1 MTTFQK
7 TPVKSEI
14 AGDDPLSDYALGYLN
29 ERVRNSFYDYVLR
42 RFNEAVEREGLTKAR
57 LAKRLGIA
65 PARVTR
71 LLGAPGNWTLDTV
84 SELLVGICRE
94 ELQPHSATYLERA
107 PRNLQANDL
116 LSSMTTTQQMGR
128 ASLEFGAIIPQIHS
142 PGALREIGTSVGQ
155 NQSAMLS
162 DIARLLS

>member
-1 MTTFQK
+1 MTTFRK

-42 RFNEAVEREGLTKAR
+42 RFNEAVERDGLTKAR

-94 ELQPHSATYLERA
+94 ELQPHSASYLERA
-107 PRNLQANDL
+107 PRNLQASNL
-116 LSSMTTTQQMGR
+116 ISSMPTTQQVGGG
-128 ASLEFGAIIPQIHS
+128 SLEFGAIISQIHS
-142 PGALREIGTSVGQ
+142 QGALTEIGTSVGQ
-155 NQSAMLS
+155 GQAAMLS
-162 DIARLLS
+162 DIARSL

>member
-1 MTTFQK
+1 MPTFRR

-14 AGDDPLSDYALGYLN
+14 AGDEPLSDYALGYLN

-42 RFNEAVEREGLTKAR
+42 RFHAAAERDGLTKAR

-94 ELQPHSATYLERA
+94 ELRPQSESYLERA
-107 PRNLQANDL
+107 PRNFQSNDML
-116 LSSMTTTQQMGR
+116 LSLTTIQQEGGMKR
-128 ASLEFGAIIPQIHS
+128 EYDAIMPQMNS
-142 PGALREIGTSVGQ
+142 QGALTTMKAKVGQ
-155 NQSAMLS
+155 GQSTMLS
-162 DIARLLS
+162 SVVESLS

>member
-1 MTTFQK
+1 MTTFQR

-14 AGDDPLSDYALGYLN
+14 AGDDPFSDYALGYLN

-42 RFNEAVEREGLTKAR
+42 RFHETAEREGLTKAK
-57 LAKRLGIA
+57 LAKRLGIG

-94 ELQPHSATYLERA
+94 ELRPQSESYLERA
-107 PRNLQANDL
+107 PRNFQSADTL
-116 LSSMTTTQQMGR
+116 LSLPTTQREGGVKREYDTIMPQM
-128 ASLEFGAIIPQIHS
+128 HS
-142 PGALREIGTSVGQ
+142 KGALTAMGARVRQGQ
-155 NQSAMLS
+155 SPMLS
-162 DIARLLS
+162 DIASSLS